1 VSPPAIGAR
10 WAYGRAI
17 ALIAALVCLVAAVAG
32 VRQVGAGREALVDS
46 DAAAARG
53 DLAGAVARAR
63 DAAEA
68 VVPGSPYPKEG
79 YARLEAIARGAEARG
94 DERTALGAWG
104 AMRAATAATSAAGE
118 GASPWTRLAD
128 DGIARAGSRP
138 LLPGHPA
145 GDNAWATQTG
155 EIHASEPLLRAS
167 LTRDDLPSPLV
178 LTLLGL
184 GALAFFAG
192 CARLAVTATDRAA
205 LRREWIALVAAAFG
219 AAIEL
224 AVYLRA

>member
-1 VSPPAIGAR
+1 MSGPDVDAR
-10 WAYGRAI
+10 WVYGRAI
-17 ALIAALVCLVAAVAG
+17 AGVAALVCLVAAVAG
-32 VRQVGAGREALVDS
+32 IRQVGVGREALLDS

-53 DLAGAVARAR
+53 DLAGAIARAR

-68 VVPGSPYPKEG
+68 VVPGTPYSNEG

-94 DERTALGAWG
+94 DERTTVAAWG
-104 AMRAATAATSAAGE
+104 AMRAATAATNEGGE
-118 GASPWTRLAD
+118 GGNAWVRLAD

-138 LLPGHPA
+138 LVPGRPA

-167 LTRDDLPSPLV
+167 LARDDLPSPLV

-192 CARLAVTATDRAA
+192 CARLAVAATDRAA
-205 LRREWIALVAAAFG
+205 LRREWMALAAAIGG
-219 AAIEL
+219 AVIEL